1 MKRTPEEL
9 IEEISD
15 FLIVYMKTGKLGIN
29 SFIHKAHLQLSQLEQ
44 LLQIH
49 FLLKE
54 EVKVFVRE
62 LPFLIRRFKTSTT
75 VNIETYHGE
84 IRGQINWNQTIKDRL
99 RMNASNKTI
108 FSVNE
113 RNRNYDI
120 PENLVL
126 KEFLHVLYN
135 ILYQS
140 IDVDHF
146 KKYDWFSEWGSL
158 KKIVSHTLRKNIY
171 LSRVNLEWNM
181 VTDRMIQATTNHRHP
196 LYRKAAELLSLY
208 RKLFSENMDEELFKQ
223 LLRETF
229 VFPEKEEV
237 LFELYWVV
245 QLIKHNSKNAELR
258 LIDGRDNLVASWSDV
273 ENTYYLYH
281 DSAGSNQ
288 IHFHITVDE
297 MKEYT
302 HPFIDRKV
310 ESMNLAVKVA
320 NECLH
325 VARDGLD
332 AARDV
337 DVALAGPDGVEGVA
351 DRLQRRGAEPVDG
364 GSRDADVQAREQGG
378 VAGHVVAR
386 LAHAERTPV
395 EDVDDLGEVDVG
407 VALDQG
413 LDRRGGEVVGADVL
427 QRALDGTSD
436 RRPDGVDDDGFGHG
450 AWSFR

>member
-15 FLIVYMKTGKLGIN
+15 FLIVYMKAGKLEIN

-44 LLQIH
+44 LLHIH

-75 VNIETYHGE
+75 VHIETYHGE
-84 IRGQINWNQTIKDRL
+84 IRGQINWNHTIKDRL
-99 RMNASNKTI
+99 RMNASDKTI

-126 KEFLHVLYN
+126 KEFLQVLYN
-135 ILYQS
+135 ILNQS
-140 IDVDHF
+140 IDVDYF

-171 LSRVNLEWNM
+171 LSRVNLERNM
-181 VTDRMIQATTNHRHP
+181 VTDRMIQATTNHRNP

-258 LIDGRDNLVASWSDV
+258 LIDGRDNLVTSWSDV

-281 DSAGSNQ
+281 DSTGSNRL
-288 IHFHITVDE
+288 HFHITVDE

-310 ESMNLAVKVA
+310 DSMNLAVKIA
-320 NECLH
+320 NETFGRGFDTTTLWSG
-325 VARDGLD
+325 R
-332 AARDV
+332 
-337 DVALAGPDGVEGVA
+337 PDIIVEVY
-351 DRLQRRGAEPVDG
+351 DNES
-364 GSRDADVQAREQGG
+364 GS
-378 VAGHVVAR
+378 
-386 LAHAERTPV
+386 LKKIY
-395 EDVDDLGEVDVG
+395 LGEVKYTTSVDYTITGLKELVDYMKLIKG
-407 VALDQG
+407 QKNQFLDDQ
-413 LDRRGGEVVGADVL
+413 
-427 QRALDGTSD
+427 
-436 RRPDGVDDDGFGHG
+436 DGVDIYGLLFSDCKLENSKGVANLLKLDDFFDEKKVRFISLNH
-450 AWSFR
+450 